1 VKAAVKLL
9 DQFVKAGFVSP
20 DLKAADLVKALIS
33 SGLINAERLARPY
46 MREALPSLG
55 QRFDENADEATAL
68 LGLQKSG
75 RPKNSAPYR
84 QDDIARPAGRNQR
97 RLSRGGLDLT
107 WGSPT

>member
-9 DQFVKAGFVSP
+9 DQFMKAGFVSP
-20 DLKAADLVKALIS
+20 DLKASDLVKALIS

-46 MREALPSLG
+46 MREALPGLG

-84 QDDIARPAGRNQR
+84 QDDW
-97 RLSRGGLDLT
+97 SF
-107 WGSPT
+107 